1 MVYNIRTKI
10 SVIFLLALIV
20 PYVLVYAEQPT
31 EPVINIEEHV
41 TTTVDSWDISI
52 KRYLLKDID
61 KKDIKAAVILCHGF
75 NFNNIFWD
83 IDKEASLSRYLA
95 ENGYDVWVPSLRG
108 SGTSSKPIL
117 SILKDINRL
126 NPVTLARGLVKA
138 PFDITKVNW
147 TIDDHITKD
156 APAIIKYVKERS
168 GFDKVYWVGHSMG
181 GIIIFGYLEIEGQD
195 DIAGFIPIGSMIVI
209 TQPLTPQFKMI
220 ADQERIT
227 RASLIFNTK
236 VAADIRAFTLGAIKY
251 PIEDLLLKRENMHD
265 RVLFRLFRECIED
278 TSFGVVEQFTRSI
291 KSGRMVSSLSSDFDY
306 DYTANINRINVPVLI
321 MAGSEDAF
329 VTKEALKECYRR
341 LSSFDKKLVIFSKK
355 KGYSVEYGHSD
366 LLIGKNSE
374 KEVYPV
380 ILNWLDKRSSRLSA
394 KDVSGK
400 VFSGIA
406 RLVRFLGK
414 PIKFLSERIRD
425 LIPF

>member
-1 MVYNIRTKI
+1 MYNIRTKI

-31 EPVINIEEHV
+31 EPVINTEEHV

-52 KRYLLKDID
+52 RRYLLKDID

-95 ENGYDVWVPSLRG
+95 KNGYDVWVPSLRG
-108 SGTSSKPIL
+108 SGASSKPIL
-117 SILKDINRL
+117 STLKDINRL
-126 NPVTLARGLVKA
+126 NPVTLAQGLIKV

-195 DIAGFIPIGSMIVI
+195 DIAGFIPIGSMVVI
-209 TQPLTPQFKMI
+209 PQPLTPQFKMI
-220 ADQERIT
+220 AAQERIT

-236 VAADIRAFTLGAIKY
+236 VAADIRAFTFGAVKY
-251 PIEDLLLKRENMHD
+251 PIEELLLKRENMSD
-265 RVLFRLFRECIED
+265 KVLFRLFRECIED
-278 TSFGVVEQFTRSI
+278 TSFGVVEQFTHSI
-291 KSGRMVSSLSSDFDY
+291 KSGRMVSSPSSDFEY

-329 VTKEALKECYRR
+329 VTKKVLKECYRR

-355 KGYSVEYGHSD
+355 KGYSAEYGHSD

-394 KDVSGK
+394 KDVSDK
-400 VFSGIA
+400 VFSGIV
-406 RLVRFLGK
+406 RLVKFLGK